1 MAGMAET
8 SPGPGTAGGTG
19 PGTDPASGT
28 RRVTIRDVA
37 GRAGVSVATV
47 SRVLAGNYPTSAAA
61 RAKVLRAVKDLDYVI
76 DGRARALAGT
86 GPKTVAVIV
95 MSVDSPFYANVAQG
109 VEQEA
114 AARGRLCMVCSHGGD
129 EARELALVQMMREQR
144 AEFVV
149 LVGGAVEDERYRA
162 RLTEYA
168 HGLAAAGSRLVLC
181 GRPAPGPDTPVL
193 VVEYDNEAGAY
204 AVVSH
209 LLSAG
214 HRDILYLGVLP
225 GYSTVE
231 PRIAG
236 YRRALADHGLPPS
249 AERVR
254 GYGLGRSHG
263 YDAMRQILADC
274 DGRPDFTAVFA
285 GDDQAAAGAMAA
297 MREFG
302 LRTPED
308 VSVVGYNNDA
318 LAQDLNPPLTTVNIP
333 SYELGREAVRL
344 ALAEAAASPARATT
358 QKRHVLG
365 THTVLRDSVARPR
378 H

>member
-8 SPGPGTAGGTG
+8 SPGPGTTG
-19 PGTDPASGT
+19 PDTTGPDTTGGVT
-28 RRVTIRDVA
+28 RRATIRDVA
-37 GRAGVSVATV
+37 DRAGVSVATV

-86 GPKTVAVIV
+86 GPKTIAVIV
-95 MSVDSPFYANVAQG
+95 SSVDSAFYASVAQG

-144 AEFVV
+144 SEFVV
-149 LVGGAVEDERYRA
+149 LVGGAVEDERYQA
-162 RLTEYA
+162 RLNEYA

-181 GRPAPGPDTPVL
+181 GRPAPSPDMPVL

-204 AVVSH
+204 AVVGH

-214 HRDILYLGVLP
+214 HRDILYLGTMP
-225 GYSTVE
+225 GHTTVE

-236 YRRALADHGLPPS
+236 YRRALADHGLPPT
-249 AERVR
+249 AERIAGV
-254 GYGLGRSHG
+254 GLGRVHG
-263 YDAMRQILADC
+263 YAAMRKILAEC
-274 DGRPDFTAVFA
+274 DGRPEFTAVFA
-285 GDDQAAAGAMAA
+285 GDDQVAAGAMAA
-297 MREFG
+297 MREYG
-302 LRTPED
+302 LRTPD
-308 VSVVGYNNDA
+308 DISVVGYNNDG

-333 SYELGREAVRL
+333 AYELGREAVRL
-344 ALAEAAASPARATT
+344 ALAEATPRPTT
-358 QKRHVLG
+358 QSRHLLG
-365 THTVLRDSVARPR
+365 THTVLRESVRRLA
-378 H
+378 